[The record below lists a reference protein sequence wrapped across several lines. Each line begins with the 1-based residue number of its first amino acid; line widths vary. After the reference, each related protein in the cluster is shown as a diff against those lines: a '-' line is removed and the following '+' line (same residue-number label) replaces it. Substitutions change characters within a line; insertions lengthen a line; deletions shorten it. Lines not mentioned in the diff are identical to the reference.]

1 MVKTVTQKREADEQQ
16 KIVAA
21 RNVKINEEEITC
33 KKLAD
38 VVEADLKEAMLALE
52 AAMKVVNE
60 PIFVSLGMV
69 NCVQI
74 LCR

>member
-1 MVKTVTQKREADEQQ
+1 LVKTVTQKREADEQQ